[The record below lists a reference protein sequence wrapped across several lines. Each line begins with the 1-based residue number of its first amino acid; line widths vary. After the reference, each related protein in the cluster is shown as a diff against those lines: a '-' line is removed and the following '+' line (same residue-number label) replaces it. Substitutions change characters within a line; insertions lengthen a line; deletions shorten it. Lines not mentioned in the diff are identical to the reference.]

1 MKCLNFL
8 LNKDFARIINLT
20 RIIDEKTS
28 ENIQE
33 ELQRILVQI
42 MHLMQIVNGKVD
54 A

>member
-1 MKCLNFL
+1 LTVFVKN
-8 LNKDFARIINLT
+8 INLT

>member
-1 MKCLNFL
+1 MTVF
-8 LNKDFARIINLT
+8 DRIINLT